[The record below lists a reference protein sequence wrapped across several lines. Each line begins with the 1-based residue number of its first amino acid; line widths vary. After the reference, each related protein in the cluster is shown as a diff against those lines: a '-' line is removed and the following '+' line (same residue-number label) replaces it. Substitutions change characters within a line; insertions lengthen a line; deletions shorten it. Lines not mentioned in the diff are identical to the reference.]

1 MFVFDMF
8 TDVVFIIDI
17 ILNFFFVEE
26 DVNGEMIIDQKKIAI
41 TYFRTWFFIDLV
53 ASIPVTFIMLILA
66 SDDAEAE
73 SDLISIRFLK
83 LAKFTR
89 MYRLLT
95 LFKLAKLFKN
105 HNTLEKYVSYLNV
118 TTDAK
123 HILSSLIRMVF
134 LIHIVGCI
142 FSIVAFLSA

>member
-1 MFVFDMF
+1 MFMFDMF

-17 ILNFFFVEE
+17 ILNFFSVEE

-41 TYFRTWFFIDLV
+41 TYIRTWFFIDLV
-53 ASIPVTFIMLILA
+53 ASIPVTFIVIFVA
-66 SDDAEAE
+66 ADSE
-73 SDLISIRFLK
+73 SEKDLISIRFLK

-105 HNTLEKYVSYLNV
+105 HNTLEKYVSYLNIS
-118 TTDAK
+118 TDAK

>member
-1 MFVFDMF
+1 MFDMF

-41 TYFRTWFFIDLV
+41 TYFRTWFFIDLI
-53 ASIPVTFIMLILA
+53 ASIPVTFIMIFLA
-66 SDDAEAE
+66 SDSDTE

>member
-1 MFVFDMF
+1 MFMFDMF

-17 ILNFFFVEE
+17 ILNFFSVEE

-41 TYFRTWFFIDLV
+41 TYIRTWFFIDLI
-53 ASIPVTFIMLILA
+53 ASIPVTFIVIFVA
-66 SDDAEAE
+66 ADSE
-73 SDLISIRFLK
+73 SEKDLISIRFLK

-105 HNTLEKYVSYLNV
+105 HNTLEKYVSYLNIS
-118 TTDAK
+118 TDAK

>member
-41 TYFRTWFFIDLV
+41 TYFRTWFFIDLI
-53 ASIPVTFIMLILA
+53 ASIPVTFIMIFLA
-66 SDDAEAE
+66 SDSDTE

>member
-1 MFVFDMF
+1 MFMFDMF

-41 TYFRTWFFIDLV
+41 TYIRTWFFIDLV
-53 ASIPVTFIMLILA
+53 ASIPVTFIVIFVA
-66 SDDAEAE
+66 ADSE
-73 SDLISIRFLK
+73 SEKDLISIRFLK

-105 HNTLEKYVSYLNV
+105 HNTLEKYVSYLSIS
-118 TTDAK
+118 TDAK

>member
-1 MFVFDMF
+1 MFDMF

-41 TYFRTWFFIDLV
+41 TYFRTWFFIDLI
-53 ASIPVTFIMLILA
+53 ASIPVTFIMIFLA
-66 SDDAEAE
+66 NDSDTE

-105 HNTLEKYVSYLNV
+105 HNTLEKYVSYLNF

>member
-1 MFVFDMF
+1 MFMFDMF

-17 ILNFFFVEE
+17 ILNFFSVEE

-41 TYFRTWFFIDLV
+41 TYIRTWFFIDLI
-53 ASIPVTFIMLILA
+53 ASIPVTFIVLFVA
-66 SDDAEAE
+66 ADSE
-73 SDLISIRFLK
+73 SEKDLISIRFLK

-105 HNTLEKYVSYLNV
+105 HNTLEKYVSYLNIS
-118 TTDAK
+118 TDAK

>member
-1 MFVFDMF
+1 MFIFDMF

-53 ASIPVTFIMLILA
+53 ASIPVTFIMIFLA
-66 SDDAEAE
+66 SDSDTE

-105 HNTLEKYVSYLNV
+105 HNTLEKYVSYLNF
-118 TTDAK
+118 TQDAK